1 MRVDRWLIVLLISL
15 VAGLWLAFAW
25 CHGSVGLAFAYPL
38 AGTKL
43 SIDITSTGGVLL
55 LGIPLVFLGALL
67 MLVAFLSALWAQL
80 RWRSSHPKNDNVP
93 PPAAPFKAS

>member
-1 MRVDRWLIVLLISL
+1 MRVDRWLIVSLISL

-55 LGIPLVFLGALL
+55 LGIPLVFLGVLL
-67 MLVAFLSALWAQL
+67 MLIAFLSALLAQL
-80 RWRSSHPKNDNVP
+80 RRSPSAPKKNA
-93 PPAAPFKAS
+93 AAPPSTPSVT